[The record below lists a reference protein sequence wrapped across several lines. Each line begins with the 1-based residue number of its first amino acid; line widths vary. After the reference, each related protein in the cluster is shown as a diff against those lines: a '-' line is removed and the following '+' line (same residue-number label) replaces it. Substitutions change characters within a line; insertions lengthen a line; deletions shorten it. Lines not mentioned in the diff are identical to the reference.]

1 MLKRIGTLFW
11 IGLAALVM
19 RACVFEPVRLADDA
33 MLPLLGEGEVAL
45 ISKLRYGLRVPGA
58 GAVLV
63 EWDAPRKGDLVA
75 AVAVGDPPLNL
86 LRRVG
91 AVPGE
96 KATLGDGSVVELKP
110 GEFFLV
116 ADQPTAAIDS
126 RKFGPVPRKAII
138 GKATHVLF
146 GKRVSGEAGS
156 GVESSR
162 TLEPL
167 P

>member
-1 MLKRIGTLFW
+1 MLKRVSVLLW
-11 IGLAALVM
+11 VGLAALVM

-33 MLPLLGEGEVAL
+33 MLPSLGEGEVAL

-63 EWDAPRKGDLVA
+63 EWSPPKKGDLVA

-86 LRRVG
+86 LRRVSG
-91 AVPGE
+91 LPGE
-96 KATLGDGSVVELKP
+96 KVVLGDGTTVELKP

-146 GKRVSGEAGS
+146 GKRVSGGAGS